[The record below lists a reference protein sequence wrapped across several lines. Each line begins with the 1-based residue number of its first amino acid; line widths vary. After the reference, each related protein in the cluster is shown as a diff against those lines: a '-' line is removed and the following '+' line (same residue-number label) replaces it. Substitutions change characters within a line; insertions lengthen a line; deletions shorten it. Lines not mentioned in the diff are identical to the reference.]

1 MNERVEDN
9 VAVFQTDQAE
19 AARGKAHLH
28 TESLGVRY
36 GGVAALSDV
45 SLRVE
50 QGEVVGIVGPNGAG
64 KSTLLNAICGLG
76 GSGTSGAVELDG
88 VRIDRMPAWQRAR
101 LGVRRS
107 FQDPRLVDASTVLDN
122 VITGAHARHS
132 YTILGQLLRPR
143 RVRADEEEMREE
155 AHAILELVGIA
166 KHAEDL
172 AAGLSYSLRKL
183 TDIARALMG
192 HPAILLLDEPTSGLH
207 GDEWATL
214 ATIVDSLRK
223 ERLTI
228 LMVEHHLDL
237 VRQSCD
243 KVLALQAGQFL
254 GFGGSAEILDSESAR
269 VAFMGGREVK

>member
-1 MNERVEDN
+1 MSDHVQDHVVSSRVPQPD
-9 VAVFQTDQAE
+9 
-19 AARGKAHLH
+19 AAGGKAHLR

-36 GGVAALSDV
+36 GGVAALGDV
-45 SLRVE
+45 SLHVE

-88 VRIDRMPAWQRAR
+88 VRIDGMPAWQRAR

-122 VITGAHARHS
+122 VITGAHARHNYS
-132 YTILGQLLRPR
+132 IVGQLLRPR
-143 RVRADEEEMREE
+143 RVRDDETKMREE
-155 AHAILELVGIA
+155 AQQTLELVGIA
-166 KHAEDL
+166 KHANDL
-172 AAGLSYSLRKL
+172 AAGLPYSVRKL

-192 HPAILLLDEPTSGLH
+192 HPTILLLDEPTSGLH

-214 ATIVDSLRK
+214 AAIVDKLRR